1 LPAASCLDLTSQLIQ
16 LPHHRRDT
24 DVLRIRLVFQ
34 RRDVVTRR
42 IRPDPLLLTYIPVRA
57 LALSRLFEL
66 GSPLLLVR
74 LEWGSVVR
82 GDTAQASTAVAMRGV
97 GLVVLHLGIDELHGL
112 RGILSVRWV
121 LWACAAP
128 VFGLAVVVRDAWNV
142 IQLAYSWV
150 RHALVVDLVS

>member
-1 LPAASCLDLTSQLIQ
+1 L
-16 LPHHRRDT
+16 
-24 DVLRIRLVFQ
+24 
-34 RRDVVTRR
+34 
-42 IRPDPLLLTYIPVRA
+42 RA

-66 GSPLLLVR
+66 GSPLPLVR
-74 LEWGSVVR
+74 LEWGSVVG